1 MDFWK
6 EKLTIKTIIDLRNA
20 DEIKDNHVEASVFY
34 GWPQATKQNRES
46 HDHSKLRRFNIPI
59 INFRVKLQGLF
70 WEAPYTAKVKTIYAF
85 FNGNPRVTFAKEVFN
100 DVGLIGM
107 NQKILQY
114 SGPNLV
120 KILKICSHQHNHP
133 VVIHC
138 SSGKDR
144 TGLVIALILACC
156 GVEEEDIIENY
167 QISDDYLA
175 PILDIIVDD
184 NRSKGLNETFDE
196 TPRFVMQETF
206 KYIKN
211 TWGSVSN
218 YLESIGFTKDQQQA
232 LGKVLRESETE
243 VQDIE

>member
-1 MDFWK
+1 
-6 EKLTIKTIIDLRNA
+6 
-20 DEIKDNHVEASVFY
+20 
-34 GWPQATKQNRES
+34 
-46 HDHSKLRRFNIPI
+46 
-59 INFRVKLQGLF
+59 
-70 WEAPYTAKVKTIYAF
+70 
-85 FNGNPRVTFAKEVFN
+85 
-100 DVGLIGM
+100 M

-133 VVIHC
+133 VLIHC
-138 SSGKDR
+138 TSGKDR

-156 GVEEEDIIENY
+156 GVEEEAIIENY
-167 QISDDYLA
+167 QVSDHYLD
-175 PILDIIVDD
+175 PIKDVIVDD

-218 YLESIGFTKDQQQA
+218 YLETFGFSKDKQQA
-232 LGKVLRESETE
+232 LAKVLKEGDTE